1 MPYYQYKIEN
11 RLADGANDRNKD
23 TSHARL
29 LTKTPSVENLDQFFH
44 YFPTAYLVILIRD
57 GRSVVYSMMNSF
69 DWDFEFAVHRWV
81 KAAEIICEF
90 DFKNKGKN
98 NNYIIVKYENLF
110 TDRENELRKLMNF
123 LNLDPEKYD
132 FDQVIHLPVYGS
144 SEIKKTEGWI
154 HWNAIKQ
161 NDNFEPL
168 KRWEDWDKKLHNRF
182 NWIAAEAM
190 NKLGYPVETTKVFS
204 CVEKIRHRW
213 KDFKFKEKNK
223 KESIGKGPG

>member
-69 DWDFEFAVHRWV
+69 DWDFEYAVHRWA

-90 DFKNKGKN
+90 DFKNKAQN
-98 NNYIIVKYENLF
+98 NKYIIVKYENLF
-110 TDRENELRKLMNF
+110 IDRENELRKLMNF
-123 LNLDPEKYD
+123 LNLDIEKYD
-132 FDQVIHLPVYGS
+132 FDQVIHFPVYGS
-144 SEIKKTEGWI
+144 SEVKKTEGRI
-154 HWNAIKQ
+154 HWNAIEQ

-190 NKLGYPVETTKVFS
+190 KKLGYSVEPTKAYSFM
-204 CVEKIRHRW
+204 ERIRHRW